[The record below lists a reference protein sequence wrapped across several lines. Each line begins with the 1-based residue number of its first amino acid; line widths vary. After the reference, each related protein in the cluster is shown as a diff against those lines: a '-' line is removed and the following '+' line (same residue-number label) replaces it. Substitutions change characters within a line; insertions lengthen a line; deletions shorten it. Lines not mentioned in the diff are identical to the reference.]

1 MACKCVFLDRD
12 GVING
17 DKVDYVY
24 KIEDIRIL
32 EGVKEAMLNLKK
44 EGYLLIVITNQSGI
58 DRGIYT
64 EKEVADTH
72 AEIQNRI
79 GHTVDEFYFSPYH
92 RTISASMGMKPGS
105 LLFEKAIAKYDIDV
119 SQSWM
124 IGDRIRDLI
133 PAEKLGIKAIL
144 VDSEYPDKN
153 EFSGNFAHNL
163 LEATN
168 KYILN

>member
-1 MACKCVFLDRD
+1 MAQKCVFLDRD

-24 KIEDIRIL
+24 KIEDIRIMD
-32 EGVKEAMLNLKK
+32 GVKEALEKLKNQ
-44 EGYLLIVITNQSGI
+44 GFLLLVITNQSGI

-64 EKEVADTH
+64 EEDVFLTH
-72 AEIQNRI
+72 IEIQNRI
-79 GHTVDEFYFSPYH
+79 GNTIDEFYFSPYH

-105 LLFEKAIAKYDIDV
+105 LLFEKAMAKYDIDV

-133 PAEKLGIKAIL
+133 PAEKLGLKTIL
-144 VDSEYPDKN
+144 VDSEYPDKVD
-153 EFSGNFAHNL
+153 FKGNFASDL

-168 KYILN
+168 QFILV